1 MRSRVSF
8 VVALALAGAAAVA
21 SPAAAA
27 EQPLIPIAGDAKDGR
42 ILATFP
48 APGKDGVSGRY
59 LYVSQ
64 IESGLGSAP
73 LALDF
78 GQTSGARLIVFRR
91 VGKKVVAEIENTK
104 FVSRDG
110 DATARSGVSRDFA
123 RSIIWTGDV
132 ASSLPGGGF
141 TVDLASF
148 VARDDLGIAQA
159 LKSGNAGDYSLVGDL
174 SFADPASAKTF
185 PRNVELSGTLTFR
198 AAQPSAEVLNIVP
211 DQTLSLKIRHSL
223 IALPAAGYEPRT
235 DPYGYTLGLQQ
246 VDASAPLG
254 QPMVRN
260 LIARFRLDKA
270 SPELSGARNVVNP
283 IIFYIDPAAP
293 EPVRQAL
300 RDGADWWR
308 AGFEAAGLRG
318 AYRVEILPEGADPL
332 DVRYNVVNWVN
343 RATRG
348 WSYGQ
353 AIADPRTG
361 EVVKGAVVLGSL
373 RVRQDIL
380 IFQAL
385 VGANITGTGH
395 PSDPITA
402 ALARIRQ
409 LSAHEVGHA
418 LGFNHNFAASTQER
432 ASVMDYPPP
441 RIGFDGSRIDLSNA
455 YAVGLGPW
463 DLFLVDYVYGARTD
477 GEAQAKV
484 AAARAAGLRFVA
496 DANARP
502 LSSGHP
508 EGAMWDDSA
517 SPVAE
522 LNRVMAIRRVALDRF
537 GHNSVPPGAPMAE
550 LRRAFVP
557 IWLLHRYQVEAAAK
571 SLGGVE
577 YPFALAGEAAVAR
590 TTSAAQQRAALA
602 ALLATL
608 SEDALSV
615 PPQLL
620 SVLSAGSPEIEDRQS
635 VIEQMP
641 VAGRDIFDPMKATEV
656 AAVQTLN
663 SLLDPARLN
672 RLEVQNAA
680 DRAIPS
686 PHEVAGLL
694 IAQSFTRNPTATGQ
708 RIATTVALA
717 LARAA
722 RQPTLSPA
730 VAAQLNGQIER
741 LAESLVRSRDRTAN
755 GDWARGLGALL
766 QDREAL
772 DKAIADPAR
781 LPQIP
786 PGMPIG

>member
-1 MRSRVSF
+1 MQSRRYLG
-8 VVALALAGAAAVA
+8 LAMAGAAAIA
-21 SPAAAA
+21 APAKAADR
-27 EQPLIPIAGDAKDGR
+27 PLIPIKADAKDGR
-42 ILATFP
+42 IVATFP
-48 APGKDGVSGRY
+48 APDKDGVAGRY

-64 IESGLGSAP
+64 LESGLGSAP
-73 LALDF
+73 LAMDF
-78 GQTSGARLIVFRR
+78 GQSTGARLIAFRR
-91 VGKKVVAEIENTK
+91 VGKKVVAEVENPK
-104 FVSRDG
+104 FVSSEG
-110 DATARSGVSRDFA
+110 DANARSGLKRDFA
-123 RSIIWTGDV
+123 TSAIWTGDV
-132 ASSLPGGGF
+132 LATLPGGGF

-148 VARDDLGIAQA
+148 VTRDDLGLAQA
-159 LKSGNAGDYSLVGDL
+159 LKSGNAGDYSLVSDL
-174 SFADPASAKTF
+174 SFADPAAAKAF
-185 PRNVELSGTLTFR
+185 PRNVELGSTLTFR
-198 AAQPSAEVLNIVP
+198 AAQPSAEVPNIVP
-211 DQTLSLKIRHSL
+211 DQTLSLKVRHSL
-223 IALPAAGYEPRT
+223 IALPGPGYQPRS
-235 DPYGYTLGLQQ
+235 DPYGYTLGSQQ

-260 LIARFRLDKA
+260 LIARFRLDKVD
-270 SPELSGARNVVNP
+270 PELDGARNVVNP
-283 IIFYIDPAAP
+283 IVFYIDPAAP

-300 RDGADWWR
+300 REGADWWR
-308 AGFEAAGLRG
+308 AGFEAAGLKD
-318 AYRVEILPEGADPL
+318 AYRVEILPDGADPL

-361 EVVKGAVVLGSL
+361 ETVKGAVVLGSL

-385 VGANITGTGH
+385 VGANITGTGD

-418 LGFNHNFAASTQER
+418 LGFNHNFASSTQER
-432 ASVMDYPPP
+432 GSVMDYPPP
-441 RIGFDGSRIDLSNA
+441 RIGFDGNRIDLSNA

-463 DLFLVDYVYGARTD
+463 DRFLVDYVYGARTD
-477 GEAQAKV
+477 AEARAKV

-496 DANARP
+496 DADARP
-502 LSSGHP
+502 LGSGHP
-508 EGAMWDDSA
+508 EAAMWDDGS
-517 SPVAE
+517 SPVTE
-522 LNRVMAIRRVALDRF
+522 LTRVMAIRRVALDRF

-557 IWLLHRYQVEAAAK
+557 VWLLHRYQVEAAAK

-577 YPFALAGEAAVAR
+577 FPFALAGEAAVAR
-590 TTSAAQQRAALA
+590 TASAAQQRAALS

-608 SEDALSV
+608 TEEALSV

-620 SVLSAGSPEIEDRQS
+620 SVLSAGSAELEDRQS
-635 VIEQMP
+635 TIEQLP
-641 VAGRDIFDPMKATEV
+641 GAGRDIFDPMKATEV
-656 AAVQTLN
+656 AAVQSLN

-672 RLEVQNAA
+672 RLEAQSAA
-680 DRAIPS
+680 DRGIPS
-686 PHEVAGLL
+686 PHEVAEVL

-722 RQPTLSPA
+722 RQPSLSPTIG
-730 VAAQLNGQIER
+730 AQLNGQLDR
-741 LAESLVRSRDRTAN
+741 LADGLIRNRDRTAN

-766 QDREAL
+766 KDREAL